1 VRSDHDLQCFV
12 EAPAPVYDDALHIL
26 RQGRMC
32 TPYMDFIF
40 PRLAE
45 DARIAGPFAIVSL
58 DEASAYLT
66 DRLLGA
72 HYRECI
78 RALSWLAD
86 RTVRE
91 VFGERDATK
100 LHASLTLFAEA
111 SNYEPL
117 LRIMLDVWFRERVEE
132 ETMIRLGA
140 DSLPG
145 TDFPPTSM
153 EKQS

>member
-1 VRSDHDLQCFV
+1 MEGVVRSDHDLRRF
-12 EAPAPVYDDALHIL
+12 
-26 RQGRMC
+26 

-45 DARIAGPFAIVSL
+45 DARRAGPFAIVSP

-72 HYRECI
+72 RYREGTC
-78 RALSWLAD
+78 ALSWLAD
-86 RTVRE
+86 RKVYE
-91 VFGERDATK
+91 VFDEPDARK
-100 LHASLTLFAEA
+100 IHASMTLFVEA
-111 SNYEPL
+111 SNDELL

-140 DSLPG
+140 DSPPG
-145 TDFPPTSM
+145 TDFPPN
-153 EKQS
+153 